1 MTAIAPKPH
10 EQATPILDILRE
22 LAAARGDDIATWMD
36 ARREESG
43 APFYSSV
50 DVRHAGYKI
59 APVDTNLFPAGFNQL
74 SPAARARAAVRIRD
88 RLGRYGMRSALRREP
103 LAAGVS
109 DSEGGK
115 VPLPNRV
122 LIIPENHTR
131 NTGYI
136 DNLTA
141 LMDIVREAGCAV
153 ELGSLVATDAP
164 IEVVNSRGETLREM
178 PLKREG
184 SLIKAGDGFCP
195 ELVLL
200 NNDLTSGLPDMLRGV
215 SQPIVPRPSL
225 GWHRRRKSIYFE
237 AYDKLAHEFAM
248 AFDIDP
254 WLMTT
259 EFHKCGRV
267 NFGERQGLECVAM
280 GVEKVLHKIRERY
293 ARYGIT
299 HEPYVYVK
307 SDSGTYGMGI
317 MTVKSGE
324 EMLEINKKVRNKMNV
339 IKEGVQSTEVIIQ
352 EGVPTVDVIEAA
364 PAEPMLYLVD
374 GHAVGGAYRVN
385 DQRDAE
391 NNLNATGM
399 RFVGMCDESEPHDGA
414 QQHALPPCQ
423 FGALGLI
430 AELASLA
437 AQSEEYGEGYSI

>member
-1 MTAIAPKPH
+1 MSTTATAAIA
-10 EQATPILDILRE
+10 ATSTHPEILNQLKALGESRGEEI
-22 LAAARGDDIATWMD
+22 AAWMD
-36 ARREESG
+36 ARRMESG

-50 DVRHAGYKI
+50 DVRHAGYKV

-74 SPAARARAAVRIRD
+74 STHARTRAAARIKQ
-88 RLGRYGMRSALRREP
+88 RLTRYNE
-103 LAAGVS
+103 V
-109 DSEGGK
+109 K
-115 VPLPNRV
+115 RV
-122 LIIPENHTR
+122 LVIPENHTR

-136 DNLTA
+136 DNLAA
-141 LMDIVREAGCAV
+141 LLSILREAGCEV
-153 ELGSLVATDAP
+153 ELGSLAATDVP
-164 IEVVNSRGETLREM
+164 IDVTTSTGETLREM
-178 PLKREG
+178 PLARHG
-184 SLIKAGDGFCP
+184 SLLKTASAFCP
-195 ELVLL
+195 QLILL
-200 NNDLTSGLPDMLRGV
+200 NNDLTSGLPDALRGV
-215 SQPIVPRPSL
+215 SQPIVPRPSQ
-225 GWHRRRKSIYFE
+225 GWHRRRKSIHFE
-237 AYDKLAHEFAM
+237 AYDKLAREFAT

-267 NFGERQGLECVAM
+267 DFGERQGLECVAM
-280 GVEKVLHKIRERY
+280 GGEKVLHKIRNHY
-293 ARYGIT
+293 AQYGIT

-317 MTVKSGE
+317 MTVKSGD
-324 EMLEINKKVRNKMNV
+324 EMLEINKKIRNKMNV
-339 IKEGVQSTEVIIQ
+339 IKEGVQSTEVVIQ
-352 EGVPTVDVIEAA
+352 EGVPTHDKVDGA

-399 RFVGMCDESEPHDGA
+399 RFVGMCDEGEAGKVAMPS
-414 QQHALPPCQ
+414 CK

-437 AQSEEYGEGYSI
+437 AQREEYGESYSI

>member
-1 MTAIAPKPH
+1 MQPSAILKTSAHTPVMEVLKQLAETRTAEIIA
-10 EQATPILDILRE
+10 
-22 LAAARGDDIATWMD
+22 WMD
-36 ARREESG
+36 ARRMESG

-74 SPAARARAAVRIRD
+74 SAAACARAATRIKA
-88 RLGRYGMRSALRREP
+88 RLTRYGEMKRIL
-103 LAAGVS
+103 L
-109 DSEGGK
+109 
-115 VPLPNRV
+115 
-122 LIIPENHTR
+122 IPENHTR

-141 LMDIVREAGCAV
+141 LIGILRDAGCEV
-153 ELGSLVATDAP
+153 ELGSLAATDAP
-164 IEVVNSRGETLREM
+164 IEVVNSKGETLREM
-178 PLKREG
+178 PLMRDG
-184 SLIKAGDGFCP
+184 SLLKTASAFCP
-195 ELVLL
+195 QLIVL
-200 NNDLTSGLPDMLRGV
+200 NNDLTSGLPELLRGV
-215 SQPIVPRPSL
+215 AQPIVPRPSL

-237 AYDKLAHEFAM
+237 AYEKLAREFAI
-248 AFDIDP
+248 AFGLDP
-254 WLMTT
+254 WLLST
-259 EFHKCGRV
+259 EQHKCGRV
-267 NFGERQGLECVAM
+267 NFSERQGLECVAM
-280 GVEKVLHKIRERY
+280 GVEKVLHKIRAHY

-299 HEPYVYVK
+299 DEPYVYVK

-317 MTVKSGE
+317 MTVKSGDE
-324 EMLEINKKVRNKMNV
+324 VMEVNKKARNKMSV

-352 EGVPTVDVIEAA
+352 EGVPTIDVVEGA

-385 DQRDAE
+385 DARDAQ

-399 RFVGMCDESEPHDGA
+399 RFVGMCDEGEAGKVAMPE
-414 QQHALPPCQ
+414 CK

-437 AQSEEYGEGYSI
+437 AQREEYGESYSI

>member
-1 MTAIAPKPH
+1 MPLSAQRAALGTS
-10 EQATPILDILRE
+10 TV
-22 LAAARGDDIATWMD
+22 LAALQSLGATRAEEISHWMQ
-36 ARREESG
+36 ARRMESG

-50 DVRHAGYKI
+50 DVRYAGYKI

-74 SPAARARAAVRIRD
+74 SAAARTRAAMRIQA
-88 RLGRYGMRSALRREP
+88 RLARYHAVE
-103 LAAGVS
+103 
-109 DSEGGK
+109 
-115 VPLPNRV
+115 RV
-122 LIIPENHTR
+122 LVIPENHTR

-136 DNLTA
+136 DNLAA
-141 LMDIVREAGCAV
+141 LCSILREAGCEV
-153 ELGSLVATDAP
+153 ELGSLIATDAP
-164 IEVVNSRGETLREM
+164 IEVATSTGEMLREM
-178 PLKREG
+178 PLARVG
-184 SLIKAGDGFCP
+184 SLLKTASAFCP
-195 ELVLL
+195 QLILL
-200 NNDLTSGLPDMLRGV
+200 NNDLTSGLPDVLRGV
-215 SQPIVPRPSL
+215 AQPIVPRPSQ

-237 AYDKLAHEFAM
+237 AYDKLAHEFAT
-248 AFDIDP
+248 AFALDP
-254 WLMTT
+254 WLITT

-280 GVEKVLHKIRERY
+280 GVEKVLHKIRAHY

-324 EMLEINKKVRNKMNV
+324 EMLEINKKIRNKMNV
-339 IKEGVQSTEVIIQ
+339 IKEGVHSTEVIIQ
-352 EGVPTVDVIEAA
+352 EGVPTLDTVDGA

-391 NNLNATGM
+391 NNLNASGM
-399 RFVGMCDESEPHDGA
+399 RFVGMCDETEQPDMAHRP
-414 QQHALPPCQ
+414 LPACQ

-430 AELASLA
+430 GALASLA
-437 AQSEEYGEGYSI
+437 ASREEYGESYSI